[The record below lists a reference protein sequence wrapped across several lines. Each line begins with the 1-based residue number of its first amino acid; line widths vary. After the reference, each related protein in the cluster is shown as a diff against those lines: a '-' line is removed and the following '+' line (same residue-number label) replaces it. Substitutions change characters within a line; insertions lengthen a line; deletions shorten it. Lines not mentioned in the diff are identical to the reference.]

1 MSKPKPP
8 KRTRRGPKHPRPNPP
23 HGLPYGIDQI
33 TLIDAIGTIFP
44 NVHALVQ
51 QMNEVILP
59 LMQPPPP
66 KLPPPSPYT
75 PPYPGATYTPSTRRR
90 RGVSD
95 EPIEL
100 TPGPDGVY
108 RAE

>member
-8 KRTRRGPKHPRPNPP
+8 KRTRRGPKHPRPNPS

-33 TLIDAIGTIFP
+33 TIMD
-44 NVHALVQ
+44 ALVTLFPDVHTFVHN
-51 QMNEVILP
+51 MNETLLALVP
-59 LMQPPPP
+59 PPPP
-66 KLPPPSPYT
+66 KLPPPSHYT
-75 PPYPGATYTPSTRRR
+75 PPSPGATYTPSTRRR